1 MRHHNGNH
9 AGTDERNGNHRMPLN
24 AEELVAAAES
34 ALQRA
39 FRPEQHTVGC
49 AVQAGSG
56 KIYAGVNIK
65 ACGYGPCA
73 EPIAL
78 GAAFTAG
85 EHVITGIVAVRRK
98 ERGEG
103 FRIVSPCGNCRQ
115 LLVDYAPHAWVI
127 YIEGHEVKHA
137 RATDLLPG
145 YYRTRWNERLGNA
158 VVIEPWNERE
168 RSGTNGHG
176 TSSGSGSGEREHSA

>member
-1 MRHHNGNH
+1 MRHHTGNH
-9 AGTDERNGNHRMPLN
+9 AGTDEPNGNHRNRTPLN
-24 AEELVAAAES
+24 VEDLVAAAEA

-56 KIYAGVNIK
+56 RIYAGVNIK
-65 ACGYGPCA
+65 ACAYGPCA

-85 EHVITGIVAVRRK
+85 EHVITGIVAVRRR
-98 ERGEG
+98 ERGDG

-115 LLVDYAPHAWVI
+115 MLVDYAPHAWVI
-127 YIEGHEVKHA
+127 YIEGGEVKYT
-137 RATDLLPG
+137 RDTDLLPG
-145 YYRTRWNERLGNA
+145 YYRTRWNERQGSGVL
-158 VVIEPWNERE
+158 IEPWSDRE
-168 RSGTNGHG
+168 RTGSNGNGT
-176 TSSGSGSGEREHSA
+176 GERDH

>member
-1 MRHHNGNH
+1 MRHHTGNH
-9 AGTDERNGNHRMPLN
+9 AGTDELNGNHRAPLN
-24 AEELVAAAES
+24 LEELVAAAEA

-39 FRPEQHTVGC
+39 FRPQQHTVGC
-49 AVQAGSG
+49 AVQAASG

-85 EHVITGIVAVRRK
+85 EHVITGIVAVRWK
-98 ERGEG
+98 ERGDG

-127 YIEGHEVKHA
+127 FVEGSEVKRA
-137 RATDLLPG
+137 RAVDLLPG
-145 YYRTRWNERLGNA
+145 YYRTRWNERQA
-158 VVIEPWNERE
+158 SAIVIEPWNERE
-168 RSGTNGHG
+168 RTGKNGNGNNDRDHV
-176 TSSGSGSGEREHSA
+176 A